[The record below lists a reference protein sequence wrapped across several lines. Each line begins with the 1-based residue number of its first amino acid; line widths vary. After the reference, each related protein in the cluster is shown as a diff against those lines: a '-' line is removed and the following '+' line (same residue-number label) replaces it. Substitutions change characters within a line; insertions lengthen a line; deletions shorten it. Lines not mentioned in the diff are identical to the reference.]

1 MSFQFIKEILSVP
14 TFSGQL
20 LRHLNGFSTGSAK
33 LNGSTNRKIAARMLV
48 YFVLTSL
55 INAILGT
62 VLVLSIHPGDPH
74 RKVVSGEEN
83 LGRKARILD
92 GILDLGRW
100 VNSGTFNKHLTA
112 VWLITLCIFLSHFTF
127 NLI

>member
-1 MSFQFIKEILSVP
+1 MTKYKTRIRKQKYPLSYYDL
-14 TFSGQL
+14 SL
-20 LRHLNGFSTGSAK
+20 STGSAR
-33 LNGSTNRKIAARMLV
+33 LNASTNGKIAARMLV

-74 RKVVSGEEN
+74 RKVISGEEN
-83 LGRKARILD
+83 IGRKARILD

-100 VNSGTFNKHLTA
+100 DNS
-112 VWLITLCIFLSHFTF
+112 
-127 NLI
+127 

>member
-1 MSFQFIKEILSVP
+1 MKGLNLKKKNLLAGMNKHNTRIRKQKCPLICYDISLS
-14 TFSGQL
+14 L
-20 LRHLNGFSTGSAK
+20 GSAR
-33 LNGSTNRKIAARMLV
+33 LNANTNGKIVARMLV

-74 RKVVSGEEN
+74 RKVVLGKEN
-83 LGRKARILD
+83 IGRKARILD

-100 VNSGTFNKHLTA
+100 VTSSTCN
-112 VWLITLCIFLSHFTF
+112 
-127 NLI
+127 